1 MAKTSEKMISNKKK
15 RRSKNFENHDTF
27 FVSMTHGS
35 EMQQQGQLL
44 TIWKAANCAKS
55 FTYTGQTKRY
65 YFFLSHSD

>member
-44 TIWKAANCAKS
+44 TI
-55 FTYTGQTKRY
+55 
-65 YFFLSHSD
+65 